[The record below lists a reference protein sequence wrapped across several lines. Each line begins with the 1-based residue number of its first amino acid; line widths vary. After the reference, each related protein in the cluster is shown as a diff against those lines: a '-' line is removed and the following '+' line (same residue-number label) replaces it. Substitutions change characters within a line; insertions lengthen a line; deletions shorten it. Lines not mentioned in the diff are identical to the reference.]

1 MKFLRNLLAS
11 ILGSLVAFGILFFM
25 FLIFIALA
33 GKEEKVID
41 VPKSAILKITLNTPV
56 KDYGGKYSFTD
67 LQYNFEKYNG
77 LNHILNAIRRA
88 ATDDRIQGISIDNTL
103 LLAGMAQLRA
113 IRDALSDFKASGKF
127 VYAYSNFYMQ
137 KDYYLAS
144 VADSVFLNP
153 AGEIDFRGLAS
164 EVLFFKDF
172 QDKSGIKM
180 EVIRNGKYKSA
191 AEPFLTNEMSE
202 ANREQLSELL
212 HSMWD
217 VVLGDISESRTLSAA
232 TLNTIADELIART
245 PEKAVTAKLIDK
257 VLYYDEYET
266 LLKNALN
273 KPGDWAVDY
282 VSLEDYAEYAAKTT
296 RRFGKDRIAVIYAQG
311 EILYGEGNDTFIG
324 QGIIR
329 KALKKARENSKVKAI
344 VFRVD
349 SPGGSALA
357 SELIWRE
364 IELTKAVKPVIV
376 SMGNLAASGGYY
388 IACGAEKIFAD
399 PTTIT
404 GSIGVFGT
412 LPNFKGLTDKIGI
425 SAEQVT
431 TNRQAMGYSVF
442 EPMSEEFRGFAT
454 ESVTH
459 IYDMFLERVA
469 KGRNMTVEGV
479 HAIAQGRVWTGA
491 KARELGLVDEIG
503 GLDDAIAYA
512 AALTDLE
519 TYRII
524 SYPIYE
530 TNVEEVFETVLGIPM
545 LKSSEKLMEDE
556 IGSEAYG
563 ILKKVQYVMQQ
574 RGIQARLPF
583 ELNIK

>member
-1 MKFLRNLLAS
+1 
-11 ILGSLVAFGILFFM
+11 
-25 FLIFIALA
+25 
-33 GKEEKVID
+33 
-41 VPKSAILKITLNTPV
+41 
-56 KDYGGKYSFTD
+56 
-67 LQYNFEKYNG
+67 
-77 LNHILNAIRRA
+77 
-88 ATDDRIQGISIDNTL
+88 
-103 LLAGMAQLRA
+103 
-113 IRDALSDFKASGKF
+113 
-127 VYAYSNFYMQ
+127 
-137 KDYYLAS
+137 
-144 VADSVFLNP
+144 
-153 AGEIDFRGLAS
+153 
-164 EVLFFKDF
+164 
-172 QDKSGIKM
+172 
-180 EVIRNGKYKSA
+180 
-191 AEPFLTNEMSE
+191 
-202 ANREQLSELL
+202 
-212 HSMWD
+212 
-217 VVLGDISESRTLSAA
+217 
-232 TLNTIADELIART
+232 
-245 PEKAVTAKLIDK
+245 
-257 VLYYDEYET
+257 YDEYET

-273 KPGDWAVDY
+273 KPGDRTIDY
-282 VSLEDYAEYAAKTT
+282 VRLEDYAEYAAKTT
-296 RRFGKDRIAVIYAQG
+296 KRFGKERIAVIYAQG
-311 EILYGEGNDTFIG
+311 EILYGEGNDEFIG
-324 QGIIR
+324 QGIIK

-344 VFRVD
+344 VLRVN

-431 TNRQAMGYSVF
+431 TNRQSMGYSVF
-442 EPMSEEFRGFAT
+442 EPMSEEFRDFAT

-469 KGRNMTVEGV
+469 KGRNMTVEAV
-479 HAIAQGRVWTGA
+479 HAIAQGRVWSGA
-491 KARELGLVDEIG
+491 RAQELGLVDEIG

-512 AALTDLE
+512 AALSDLE
-519 TYRII
+519 TYRIT

-545 LKSSEKLMEDE
+545 LKSSKELMENE